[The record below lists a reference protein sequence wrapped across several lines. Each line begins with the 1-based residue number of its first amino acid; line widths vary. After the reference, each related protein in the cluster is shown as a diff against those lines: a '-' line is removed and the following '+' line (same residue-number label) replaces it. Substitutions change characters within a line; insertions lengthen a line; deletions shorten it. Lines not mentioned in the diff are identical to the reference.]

1 MSLNKR
7 QLERVLMLWLLVSL
21 LLMLALPLVSCA
33 VSPLT
38 PTPASIPA
46 VPPLPPQAQQEP
58 LPAWCLPTC
67 SAGWTQMMLR
77 QSAEGQKLLKASTS
91 PMAKGL
97 PASGPTR

>member
-1 MSLNKR
+1 MSLNKK
-7 QLERVLMLWLLVSL
+7 QLERGLMLWLLVSL
-21 LLMLALPLVSCA
+21 LLMLALPLIGCA

-67 SAGWTQMMLR
+67 SAGWAQMLLR
-77 QSAEGQKLLKASTS
+77 QKAEGEKLLKASTS
-91 PMAKGL
+91 PTALGS
-97 PASGPTR
+97 PASAPTR

>member
-7 QLERVLMLWLLVSL
+7 QLERGLMLWLLVSL
-21 LLMLALPLVSCA
+21 LLMLALPLIGCA
-33 VSPLT
+33 GSPLT

-67 SAGWTQMMLR
+67 SAGWAQMLLK
-77 QSAEGQKLLKASTS
+77 QKAEGEKLLEASTL
-91 PMAKGL
+91 PTAKGL